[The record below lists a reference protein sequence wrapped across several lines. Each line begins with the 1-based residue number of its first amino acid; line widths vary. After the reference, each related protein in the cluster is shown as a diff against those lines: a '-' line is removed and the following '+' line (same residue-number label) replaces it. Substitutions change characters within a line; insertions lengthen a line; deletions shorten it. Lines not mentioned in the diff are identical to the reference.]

1 MSIESDVRSASE
13 KFYAALNRM
22 ANGEAGT
29 MTDVWS
35 HSADATALHPI
46 GGRDDGWEKIRG
58 SFDNVASIASDG
70 QIKLTDQIIH
80 GAGDLAYELGTE
92 KGKLKLG
99 GLQVAV
105 EHRVTNVYRRE
116 GGAWK
121 VVHHHTDLSPAM
133 MDVLARLQAKG

>member
-1 MSIESDVRSASE
+1 MSVESEVRSASE

>member
-1 MSIESDVRSASE
+1 
-13 KFYAALNRM
+13 M
-22 ANGEAGT
+22 ANGETGT
-29 MTDVWS
+29 MTGIWS

-46 GGRDDGWEKIRG
+46 GGRDLGWEKIRE

-80 GAGDLAYELGTE
+80 GAGDMAYELGTE
-92 KGKLKLG
+92 KGKLKLA
-99 GLQVAV
+99 GLQVAF

-116 GGAWK
+116 AGAWK

-133 MDVLARLQAKG
+133 MDVLARLPAKG

>member
-1 MSIESDVRSASE
+1 MSVESEVRSASE

-46 GGRDDGWEKIRG
+46 GGRDDGWEKIRE

-92 KGKLKLG
+92 RGKLKLG

>member
-1 MSIESDVRSASE
+1 MSVESEVRSASE

-92 KGKLKLG
+92 RGKLKLG

>member
-1 MSIESDVRSASE
+1 MSIDSEVRSASE

-29 MTDVWS
+29 MTGVWS

-46 GGRDDGWEKIRG
+46 GGRDDGWEKIRE

-70 QIKLTDQIIH
+70 QIKLTDQVIH
-80 GAGDLAYELGTE
+80 GAGDMAYELGTE